1 MKIPGLID
9 LQVNGYKGVDFSSPE
24 LSEEDFARACRQ
36 MLDAGIRAFLPTLIT
51 SPIEVYKRNLP
62 LIAKIIQSDEFKNR
76 LLGVHLEGPFISPND
91 GVRGA
96 HNAYWVRKPDIGL
109 LDKLIE
115 WSQNTIR
122 LITIA
127 AEVEGAEEFARHA
140 TGRGIVVSLGHQRAK
155 SEPIKALAAAGA
167 RALTHLGNGVPAVMP
182 RHENPVWAGLAED
195 GLSAM
200 IITDGH
206 HLPPAMIKVII
217 RAKTPQRC
225 ILTSDASPLAGMPP
239 GSYEALGQK
248 AVLEPSGRLYNPDTG
263 YLVGS
268 SATLLDCVNYLA
280 SLNIV
285 TPDEITEMAF
295 HNPLRLLNID
305 PDGWQQAIY

>member
-1 MKIPGLID
+1 MKIPKLID
-9 LQVNGYKGVDFSSPE
+9 LQVNGYKGVDFSSSK
-24 LSEEDFARACRQ
+24 LTEEDFARACRQ
-36 MLDAGIRAFLPTLIT
+36 MLDAGISAFLPTLIT
-51 SPIEVYKRNLP
+51 SPTKVYKHNMP
-62 LIAKIIQSDEFKNR
+62 IIGKVIQSDEFKNR

-96 HNAYWVRKPDIGL
+96 HNAYWVRKPDIDY
-109 LDKLIE
+109 LDRLIE

-122 LITIA
+122 MLTIA
-127 AEVEGAEEFARHA
+127 AEVEGAEELARHA
-140 TGRGIVVSLGHQRAK
+140 TESGIVVSLGHQRAK
-155 SEPIKALAAAGA
+155 SGPIKALADAGA

-195 GLSAM
+195 SLVAM

-206 HLPPAMIKVII
+206 HLPPSMIKVII

-285 TPDEITEMAF
+285 TDAEIAEMAF
-295 HNPLRLLNID
+295 RNPLRLLNIQ
-305 PDGWQQAIY
+305 P

>member
-1 MKIPGLID
+1 MKIPKLID
-9 LQVNGYKGVDFSSPE
+9 LQVNGYKGVDFSSSK
-24 LSEEDFARACRQ
+24 LTEEDFTRTCRQ
-36 MLDAGIRAFLPTLIT
+36 MLDAGISAFLPTLIT
-51 SPIEVYKRNLP
+51 SPTKVYKRNLP
-62 LIAKIIQSDEFKNR
+62 IIAKIIQSDEFKNR

-96 HNAYWVRKPDIGL
+96 HNAYWIRKPDISL
-109 LDKLIE
+109 LDRLIE

-127 AEVEGAEEFARHA
+127 AEVEGAEELTRHA
-140 TGRGIVVSLGHQRAK
+140 TEQGIIVSLGHQRAK
-155 SEPIKALAAAGA
+155 SGPIKALADAGA

-195 GLSAM
+195 SLIAM

-206 HLPPAMIKVII
+206 HLPPSMIKVII

-248 AVLEPSGRLYNPDTG
+248 TVLEPSGRLYNPDTG

-285 TPDEITEMAF
+285 TPDEIIEMAF
-295 HNPLRLLNID
+295 RNPLRLLNID
-305 PDGWQQAIY
+305 VDR

>member
-1 MKIPGLID
+1 MKTPKLID
-9 LQVNGYKGVDFSSPE
+9 LQVNGYKGVDFSSSK
-24 LSEEDFARACRQ
+24 LTEEDFARACRQ
-36 MLDAGIRAFLPTLIT
+36 MLDAGISAFLPTLIT
-51 SPIEVYKRNLP
+51 SPTKVYKHNLP
-62 LIAKIIQSDEFKNR
+62 IICKVIQSGEFKNR

-96 HNAYWVRKPDIGL
+96 HNAYWIRKPDTAY
-109 LDKLIE
+109 LDRLIE

-127 AEVEGAEEFARHA
+127 AEVEGAEELTRHA
-140 TGRGIVVSLGHQRAK
+140 TSCGIVVSLGHQRAK
-155 SEPIKALAAAGA
+155 SGPIKALADAGA

-195 GLSAM
+195 SLIAM

-285 TPDEITEMAF
+285 TDDEITEMAF
-295 HNPLRLLNID
+295 RNPLRLLNIQ
-305 PDGWQQAIY
+305 P